1 MKFLRKEF
9 IRNLLTHWRY
19 NLLIFFALSVV
30 VLIGYIVLFN
40 LFILQFK
47 SVSYSSRFG
56 DKNYYYLYMSEED
69 FNMMVENAALKKSG
83 AEVKEQI
90 FSSPLWDAYDYFGDA
105 FFLDYDENGNKQLP
119 DIFENGYEEGETF
132 NSSYPYQYFKAIAV
146 SQEAI
151 DIYDMSV
158 SEGRLFSDEDYFLEE
173 EHGYSTA
180 VLLGSAYRDYFNVGD
195 IIVGD
200 GFNPER
206 NITVVGFLE
215 EGTLFGKVDCIELFP
230 LDRYIL
236 FPIHNHEIKRD
247 GSVTGNPWVEDYNV
261 SHFTNIVSKHNN
273 QTVQNELDRITN
285 AYGFPAVMCK
295 QWGGS
300 QIESTAI
307 VSRRNVW
314 LLTGLAVLLVS
325 IAIVSMAFVLNKK
338 TEKNMP
344 TYAVYMLNGIRPRM
358 IFLAIASEALLL
370 SLLSVLP
377 AIWISFLQF
386 GELYTTIRY
395 VFYISVPVMILSLIP
410 ACRLIQKINL
420 DQLARRKSE

>member
-30 VLIGYIVLFN
+30 VLIGYIIIYNQQWLNFRSSQYTSIFGN
-40 LFILQFK
+40 KRYYTILMTE
-47 SVSYSSRFG
+47 SSEASFYANPAIQNVAEEVRKELLASPYWQGYFVYG
-56 DKNYYYLYMSEED
+56 DSFLLEFWED
-69 FNMMVENAALKKSG
+69 GSKKLPEYFEYGYEDGRMMGASNNCQALK
-83 AEVKEQI
+83 A
-90 FSSPLWDAYDYFGDA
+90 FS
-105 FFLDYDENGNKQLP
+105 
-119 DIFENGYEEGETF
+119 
-132 NSSYPYQYFKAIAV
+132 V
-146 SQEAI
+146 SQEAFE
-151 DIYDMSV
+151 IYDMKISQ
-158 SEGRLFSDEDYFLEE
+158 GRYFLSTDYTLKEE
-173 EHGYSTA
+173 TGWSSS
-180 VLLGSAYRDYFNVGD
+180 VLLGSAYREFFNVGD
-195 IIVGD
+195 VIEGN
-200 GFNPER
+200 GYKPER
-206 NITVVGFLE
+206 NLRVVGFLE
-215 EGTLFGKVDCIELFP
+215 EGTLFASSDQASMIP
-230 LDRYIL
+230 LDRYII
-236 FPIHNHEIKRD
+236 FPIHKQMLMND
-247 GSVTGNPWVEDYNV
+247 GFVMENPDIGANF
-261 SHFTNIVSKHNN
+261 SGFLNIVSKHNN

-285 AYGFPAVMCK
+285 AYGFPAIVSM

-386 GELYTTIRY
+386 GELYATTRY